1 MSTGDAPADTR
12 MMAIVHSALKRD
24 LRRTREVLATSPPPQ
39 GQQRRALGGHVT
51 WMMEFLHAHHRGED
65 LGLWPL
71 VRAAQSL
78 GSRAPRLPRGRPR
91 AHRSRRP
98 RGQRCGPRVHG
109 HHGGPP
115 ARGPGRDARPAPRP
129 CSCRTSTARWP
140 TGCPSWQ
147 PASPHANGMRWSR
160 STTSSR
166 SRSPQLGIEG
176 HWLLEGIDA
185 EGYDVVVHK
194 VPPVP
199 RFVLVHGFG
208 PVYRRQ
214 ARARWTPAPSRR
226 EAEVP

>member
-24 LRRTREVLATSPPPQ
+24 LRRTRDVLATSPPPQ
-39 GQQRRALGGHVT
+39 GRQRRALGEHVT
-51 WMMEFLHAHHRGED
+51 WMMTFLHAHHRGED

-71 VRAAQSL
+71 VRERNPSAAELLDSL
-78 GSRAPRLPRGRPR
+78 EADHARIDPAARAVSVAALEYTATTADPPR
-91 AHRSRRP
+91 AALVETLDELLAVLVPHLDREVADGMPVVAASI
-98 RGQRCGPRVHG
+98 
-109 HHGGPP
+109 
-115 ARGPGRDARPAPRP
+115 
-129 CSCRTSTARWP
+129 TAREWDAVEQEYNIKP
-140 TGCPSWQ
+140 KSL
-147 PASPHANGMRWSR
+147 
-160 STTSSR
+160 
-166 SRSPQLGIEG
+166 PQLGIEG

-214 ARARWTPAPSRR
+214 ARARWTPTPSRR
-226 EAEVP
+226 GAGVP